1 MTCYARIARDPAVPM
16 DAPDHHPGVVRG
28 RLENN
33 RFLAP
38 TGSSWPADRVRFLP
52 PVCPSK
58 IVCVGRNYAEHAR
71 ELGNEVP
78 AEPLLFLKPPSSLN
92 GHRCPVVWPRGAGTL
107 SYEGELAL
115 VIGRRARN
123 LSQDEAWSAVAG
135 YTVLN
140 DITARDWQK
149 KDGQWTRA
157 KGSDSFC
164 PAGPGWVRKEDVR
177 WEDLRI
183 VTRVNGEIRQDAPVT
198 DMIFPVPR
206 LIEFITS
213 FLTLSPGDLI
223 ATGTP
228 PGVGALR
235 PGDLV
240 TVEIAGVG
248 VLENR
253 IEAETPPAE
262 KV

>member
-1 MTCYARIARDPAVPM
+1 MPFHARIARDAAVPM
-16 DAPDHHPGVVRG
+16 DAPDHHPGVVCG
-28 RLENN
+28 RIEGGK
-33 RFLAP
+33 FV
-38 TGSSWPADRVRFLP
+38 TPAGGVFRLDEVRFLP

-92 GHRCPVVWPRGAGTL
+92 GHGGTVVRPRSVQKL

-115 VIGRRARN
+115 VVGRRARR
-123 LSQDEAWSAVAG
+123 LSEAEAWSAVAG
-135 YTVLN
+135 FTVLN

-157 KGSDSFC
+157 KGSDTFC
-164 PAGPGWVRKEDVR
+164 PVGPCWVPKEQVAF
-177 WEDLRI
+177 EQLRI
-183 VTRVNGEIRQDAPVT
+183 ISRVNGQVRQDASVT
-198 DMIFPVPR
+198 GMIFGVPQ
-206 LIEFITS
+206 LIAFITA
-213 FLTLSPGDLI
+213 FMTLEPGDLI

-228 PGVGALR
+228 PGVGAVE
-235 PGDLV
+235 PGDIV
-240 TVEIAGVG
+240 EVEIPGIG
-248 VLENR
+248 RLENR
-253 IEAETPPAE
+253 IAGDTDPAE

>member
-1 MTCYARIARDPAVPM
+1 MPFYARIARDAAVPM
-16 DAPDHHPGVVRG
+16 DAPDHHPGVVCG
-28 RLENN
+28 RIEGGK
-33 RFLAP
+33 FL
-38 TGSSWPADRVRFLP
+38 TPAGGAFRLDEVRFLP

-92 GHRCPVVWPRGAGTL
+92 GHGGTVVRPRGVQAL

-115 VIGRRARN
+115 VVGRRARR
-123 LSQDEAWSAVAG
+123 LSEAEAWGAVAG
-135 YTVLN
+135 FTVLD

-157 KGSDSFC
+157 KGSDTFC
-164 PAGPGWVRKEDVR
+164 PVGPCWVPKEKVAF
-177 WEDLRI
+177 EELRI
-183 VTRVNGEIRQDAPVT
+183 ISRVNGEVRQDASVT
-198 DMIFPVPR
+198 GMIFGVPQ
-206 LIEFITS
+206 LIAYITA
-213 FLTLSPGDLI
+213 FMTLEPGDLI

-228 PGVGALR
+228 PGVGAVE
-235 PGDLV
+235 PGDIV
-240 TVEIAGVG
+240 EVEIPGIG
-248 VLENR
+248 RLENR
-253 IEAETPPAE
+253 IAGDTDPAE

>member
-1 MTCYARIARDPAVPM
+1 M

-28 RLENN
+28 WLENG
-33 RFLAP
+33 RFVTPA
-38 TGSSWPADRVRFLP
+38 GSTYPIEQVVFLP

-58 IVCVGRNYAEHAR
+58 IVCVGRNYAEHAK

-92 GHRCPVVWPRGAGTL
+92 GHRRPVVRPRGVEAL

-115 VIGRRARN
+115 VIGRRARR
-123 LSQDEAWSAVAG
+123 LSQAEAWDAVAG
-135 YTVLN
+135 FTVLN

-157 KGSDSFC
+157 KGSDTFC
-164 PAGPGWVRKEDVR
+164 PAGPCWVPRNGVPFE
-177 WEDLRI
+177 ELRI
-183 VTRVNGEIRQDAPVT
+183 VTRVNGEIRQDASVT
-198 DMIFPVPR
+198 GMIFSVPR
-206 LIEFITS
+206 LIEYITS
-213 FLTLSPGDLI
+213 FMTLEPGDLI

-228 PGVGALR
+228 PGVGPLQ
-235 PGDLV
+235 PGDV
-240 TVEIAGVG
+240 VSVEIAGVG
-248 VLENR
+248 RLENR
-253 IEAETPPAE
+253 IEAETDPPE

>member
-1 MTCYARIARDPAVPM
+1 MPLYARIARDAAVPM
-16 DAPDHHPGVVRG
+16 DAPDHHPGVLRG
-28 RLENN
+28 CLENG
-33 RFLAP
+33 RFVTPAG
-38 TGSSWPADRVRFLP
+38 GSRPAGQLRFLP

-92 GHRCPVVWPRGAGTL
+92 GHRAAVVRPRGVETL

-115 VIGRRARN
+115 VVGRRARRV
-123 LSQDEAWSAVAG
+123 SEAEAWSAVAG
-135 YTVLN
+135 FTVLN

-157 KGSDSFC
+157 KGSDTFC
-164 PAGPGWVRKEDVR
+164 PVGPCWRPREEVRFE
-177 WEDLRI
+177 ELRI
-183 VTRVNGEIRQDAPVT
+183 VTRVNGEVRQDAPVT
-198 DMIFPVPR
+198 DMIFSVPR
-206 LIEFITS
+206 LIAFITS
-213 FLTLSPGDLI
+213 FLTLEPGDLI

-228 PGVGALR
+228 PGVGAVQ
-235 PGDLV
+235 PGDVV
-240 TVEIAGVG
+240 TVEIPGIG
-248 VLENR
+248 TLENR
-253 IEAETPPAE
+253 IEADTEPAG

>member
-1 MTCYARIARDPAVPM
+1 MPCYARIARDAAVPM
-16 DAPDHHPGVVRG
+16 DAPDHHPGVMCG
-28 RLENN
+28 RLENG
-33 RFLAP
+33 RFLTSA
-38 TGSSWPADRVRFLP
+38 GAALPADQIRFLP

-78 AEPLLFLKPPSSLN
+78 AEPLLFLKPPSSLL
-92 GHRCPVVWPRGAGTL
+92 GHRLAVVRPRGVETL

-115 VIGRRARN
+115 VIGRRASK
-123 LSQDEAWSAVAG
+123 LSQSEAWSAVAG
-135 YTVLN
+135 FTVLN

-157 KGSDSFC
+157 KGSDTFC
-164 PAGPGWVRKEDVR
+164 PAGPGWVPKEQTR
-177 WEDLRI
+177 FEDLRI
-183 VTRVNGEIRQDAPVT
+183 VTRVNGEVRQDAPVT
-198 DMIFPVPR
+198 DMIFSVPR
-206 LIEFITS
+206 LIEYITS
-213 FLTLSPGDLI
+213 CMTLAPGDLI

-228 PGVGALR
+228 PGVGALQT
-235 PGDLV
+235 GDVV

-248 VLENR
+248 MLENR
-253 IEAETPPAE
+253 IEAEADPAE

>member
-1 MTCYARIARDPAVPM
+1 MPFYARIARDAAVPM
-16 DAPDHHPGVVRG
+16 DAPDHHPGVLCG
-28 RLENN
+28 RIEGE
-33 RFLAP
+33 RFVTSAGAAYRL
-38 TGSSWPADRVRFLP
+38 DEVRFLP

-78 AEPLLFLKPPSSLN
+78 SEPLLFLKPPSSLN
-92 GHRCPVVWPRGAGTL
+92 GHRSPVVRPRGVEKL

-115 VIGRRARN
+115 VVGRRARHV
-123 LSQDEAWSAVAG
+123 SEAEAWSVVAG

-157 KGSDSFC
+157 KGSDTFC
-164 PAGPGWVRKEDVR
+164 PVGSSWVPREQVR
-177 WEDLRI
+177 FEDLRI
-183 VTRVNGEIRQDAPVT
+183 LSRVNGEVRQDASVT
-198 DMIFPVPR
+198 GMIFGVPQ
-206 LIEFITS
+206 LIAYMTS
-213 FLTLSPGDLI
+213 FLTLAPGDLI

-228 PGVGALR
+228 PGVGVVE
-235 PGDLV
+235 PGDV
-240 TVEIAGVG
+240 VEVEIPGIG
-248 VLENR
+248 RLENR
-253 IEAETPPAE
+253 IVGDTDRAE